1 MRLLVVFLAFT
12 ANLGM
17 AASIGV
23 FASTQ
28 TDVDLIPPPTGV
40 FVLGNPPAN
49 YDLILWPISILTPS
63 GQSFVPVPVASVLL
77 TAGQSFDFTFE
88 SMNFVGASTDES
100 HLYTAGFVVSL
111 NGFQDGSEVEMSL
124 YETSTSGVA
133 FRVGQFTSEGGL
145 LGLVGIH
152 NQAWQDMQ
160 GAIRFTV
167 ISGNIELES
176 IYSRTVI
183 DGNVYEATSQIP
195 EPSSFAIIAGLGS
208 LFGALFY
215 KRKHAQA

>member
-1 MRLLVVFLAFT
+1 MFLALT

-23 FASTQ
+23 SASTP
-28 TDVDLIPPPTGV
+28 TDVDLIPPPSGTFPFSNQPADLDLTLPPLTV
-40 FVLGNPPAN
+40 F
-49 YDLILWPISILTPS
+49 IPS
-63 GQSFVPVPVASVLL
+63 DQSFVPVPVASVLL

-133 FRVGQFTSEGGL
+133 FRVGQFTFEGGL

-160 GAIRFTV
+160 GSIRFTV

-208 LFGALFY
+208 LFGAFFY
-215 KRKHAQA
+215 KRKHAQV